1 MNEHLLQTID
11 SIEETIVESELS
23 VLASIGN
30 QYAKVALITEY
41 ADEDVVNEF
50 DIIQESVIMEAKK
63 DKKTDNN
70 DGKSKEGIIAKL
82 KRAWNVVK
90 GFFISIGRWFKTKFT
105 NFINK
110 FKKNKQADPQT
121 EKEIKSCQAEVNSIS
136 KTTSVE
142 ELKKINDHVK
152 KLRGKFGDL
161 KTVKR
166 PKKDSS
172 DKLQDEKNEMSI
184 DEIDKLIDDT
194 DDMFDDFDLDDEESK
209 KIDEELEK
217 ADKEEKE
224 RVSSKQTAVL
234 NKIAHNLREITEGL
248 YLTYK
253 HNLSE
258 DAYSKLRFYD
268 QYGGKDGEEVKKEFA
283 KYNSASI
290 DRVKKHM
297 VEDPS
302 KFSGINFIMV
312 SAYFRGAIRDIAYSI
327 DYPHIDD
334 IEKSLNELKKPD
346 FKLYFPFGPKEIEE
360 NNNDIDK
367 LMDKINP
374 SFKFVKYE
382 AYGEYEKCADLIQ
395 NELAPFVS
403 QAVADMLSYNM
414 SLMKAYEEVAK
425 RHGLIK

>member
-1 MNEHLLQTID
+1 
-11 SIEETIVESELS
+11 
-23 VLASIGN
+23 
-30 QYAKVALITEY
+30 
-41 ADEDVVNEF
+41 
-50 DIIQESVIMEAKK
+50 
-63 DKKTDNN
+63 
-70 DGKSKEGIIAKL
+70 
-82 KRAWNVVK
+82 
-90 GFFISIGRWFKTKFT
+90 
-105 NFINK
+105 
-110 FKKNKQADPQT
+110 
-121 EKEIKSCQAEVNSIS
+121 
-136 KTTSVE
+136 
-142 ELKKINDHVK
+142 
-152 KLRGKFGDL
+152 
-161 KTVKR
+161 
-166 PKKDSS
+166 
-172 DKLQDEKNEMSI
+172 
-184 DEIDKLIDDT
+184 
-194 DDMFDDFDLDDEESK
+194 
-209 KIDEELEK
+209 
-217 ADKEEKE
+217 
-224 RVSSKQTAVL
+224 
-234 NKIAHNLREITEGL
+234 
-248 YLTYK
+248 
-253 HNLSE
+253 
-258 DAYSKLRFYD
+258 
-268 QYGGKDGEEVKKEFA
+268 
-283 KYNSASI
+283 
-290 DRVKKHM
+290 M